1 MLSVIGWYYCDPV
14 RGGGVGGCMYCEIK
28 QKSNYIFVSLRT
40 KTFSVG
46 ERRHSYKADKV

>member
-14 RGGGVGGCMYCEIK
+14 GVGGCGCVYCEIK

-46 ERRHSYKADKV
+46 ERRHSYKVDKV